1 MICSTEPPPVHC
13 LKMQL
18 KSESQSK
25 SIERE
30 QTHTKS
36 GPGLPNR
43 LLELGLFSQ
52 FYRSEV
58 ADLSVNGHCDLD
70 VQSVIPNLSLSAK
83 ASYQHQFSSYYRHKL
98 SCLVMRTMQMII
110 QSNLSEM
117 ENKILPTC
125 LQRKYRDSLGEF
137 SNTSYG
143 VFGVER
149 ARRRLRE
156 TLQGGALEQIF

>member
-30 QTHTKS
+30 QTHTKN

-70 VQSVIPNLSLSAK
+70 VQSVIPNLSLSAP
-83 ASYQHQFSSYYRHKL
+83 ASYQHSILLILSTQIKLFGNENNANDHTEQF
-98 SCLVMRTMQMII
+98 I
-110 QSNLSEM
+110 
-117 ENKILPTC
+117 
-125 LQRKYRDSLGEF
+125 
-137 SNTSYG
+137 
-143 VFGVER
+143 
-149 ARRRLRE
+149 
-156 TLQGGALEQIF
+156 